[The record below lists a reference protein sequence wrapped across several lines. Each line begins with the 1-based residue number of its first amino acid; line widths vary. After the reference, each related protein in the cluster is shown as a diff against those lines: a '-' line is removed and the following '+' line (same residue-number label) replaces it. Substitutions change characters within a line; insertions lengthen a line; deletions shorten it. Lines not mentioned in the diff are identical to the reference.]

1 MNAVAVPGAAV
12 GPTTDDF
19 RRLFLDDVP
28 LIDTRAPVEFAKGAF
43 PTSVNLPLMTD
54 EERHAVGTRYKRAGQ
69 QAAIELG
76 ATLVGEDGRRERTAR
91 WKAFAEDHPDGALY
105 CFRGGLRS
113 RITQAWLRDAGTDYP
128 LVVGGYKALRQFLIG
143 ELERLC
149 GTLPFVLVAGRTGSG
164 KTLLVNRIA
173 RSVDLEG
180 VAHHRGSS
188 FGGMAGPQP
197 KNIDFENRVAIE
209 LMKLEAALPADA
221 DAPVRTVFLEDESKL
236 IGRVCLP
243 PVLQAAMKASDA
255 VVLETPLD
263 ERVANCMDDYVSD
276 LLARFVAR
284 DGPEAGFDAY
294 AEHHRSS
301 LSRIVKRLGADRY
314 RVASTLLEE
323 ALVAHRERDDASGY
337 PPFIEL
343 LLTDYYDPMYDY
355 QSSTKA
361 RRTLF
366 AGSADAILDW
376 IGSGGLRRAR
386 APGTADETAAP
397 S

>member
-1 MNAVAVPGAAV
+1 MNAVAVPDAA
-12 GPTTDDF
+12 GPTIEDF

-54 EERHAVGTRYKRAGQ
+54 EERHAIGTRYKQAGQ

-76 ATLVGEDGRRERTAR
+76 AELVGEGGRRERTAR
-91 WKAFAEDHPDGALY
+91 WKSFADAHPDGALY

-128 LVVGGYKALRQFLIG
+128 LVVGGYKALRQFLTG

-149 GTLPFVLVAGRTGSG
+149 QTLPFVLVAGRTGSG
-164 KTLLVNRIA
+164 KTLLVNRID

-180 VAHHRGSS
+180 IAHHRGSS
-188 FGGMAGPQP
+188 FGGMAHPQP
-197 KNIDFENRVAIE
+197 TSIDFENRAAIE
-209 LMKLEAALPADA
+209 LMKLEAVSPSGSGDA
-221 DAPVRTVFLEDESKL
+221 ARTVFLEDESKL

-243 PVLQAAMKASDA
+243 PALQAAMKAGDA
-255 VVLETPLD
+255 VVLETPLA

-294 AEHHRSS
+294 AEHHRDS

-314 RVASTLLEE
+314 RAASALLED
-323 ALVAHRERDDASGY
+323 ALTAHRERGDVSGY
-337 PPFIEL
+337 VPFIEL

-355 QSSTKA
+355 QSSIKE

-366 AGSADAILDW
+366 AGNADAILEW
-376 IGSGGLRRAR
+376 IDAGGVPRA
-386 APGTADETAAP
+386 AGTTGAGGP